1 LKVSLIITTYNNPG
15 ALLKV
20 LESVTYQTRPPDEMV
35 IADDG
40 SREDTAHL
48 IRHFSEKV
56 SFPVI
61 HVWQE
66 DKGFRAAK
74 ARNEA
79 VKRSTGEYV
88 ILLDGDCVVNRHFI
102 ADHLS
107 LAERGCFIQG
117 KRVHVNRDAVASFGQ
132 EQANSV
138 PMLMGM
144 ALNFSISNTHHL
156 LRLPSS
162 LAVKNRELKGIKS
175 CNMSF
180 FRTDIIAVN
189 GFNEDFVGWGNED
202 SDLACRFFRYG
213 LKKKVHQFRAICFHL
228 WHPTNKT
235 SSNGNKELLGAAI
248 ASGEFFCKNGIR
260 KDD

>member
-1 LKVSLIITTYNNPG
+1 MRVSLIITTYNNPG
-15 ALLKV
+15 ALSKV
-20 LESVTYQTRPPDEMV
+20 VESAAHQTRLPEEMV

-40 SREDTAHL
+40 SREDTANL
-48 IRHFSEKV
+48 IKHFSENAP
-56 SFPVI
+56 FPVI
-61 HVWQE
+61 HFWQE

-107 LAERGCFIQG
+107 LAERGCFVQG
-117 KRVHVNRDAVASFGQ
+117 KRVHVNRDVVASFGQ
-132 EQANSV
+132 GQANSV
-138 PMLMGM
+138 PVLVGM
-144 ALNFSISNTHHL
+144 ALTFSISNTHHL

-162 LAVKNRELKGIKS
+162 FAVKNRELKGIKS

-180 FRTDIIAVN
+180 FRDDIIAVN

-202 SDLACRFFRYG
+202 SDLACRFFKYG
-213 LKKKVHQFRAICFHL
+213 LRKKVHQFRAICFHL

-235 SSNGNKELLGAAI
+235 ASNGNKELLGAAI
-248 ASGEFFCKNGIR
+248 ASKEFFCKNGIR
-260 KDD
+260 KED